1 MALRDQPYLPLYVQ
15 DFLTD
20 EKLAECSASA
30 NGVYIR
36 VMCIMH
42 KSEEYGKIFIKEK
55 DLCRTFCPG
64 KTSGKYDGKLPAI
77 AAKLARHLPYST
89 PEIEAA
95 LEELLDEGVLSLEG
109 NCLYQK
115 RMVKDAEISEKRALS
130 GRRGAQA
137 TNNKYDLTPKNNG
150 EVVGD
155 FAPANIP
162 ANTENENEI
171 ENNTVIEIKKGGKS
185 LRKEDPEVIE
195 VEVIEDPEF
204 ASFEEWIKNNA
215 PRVAKMKE
223 PFTADQYY
231 RITSEY
237 PIDEIKATIEQMHNY
252 KNLKT
257 ISAYLT
263 CRNWLNR
270 DREKRGINP
279 GTPAGKGSKINDAL
293 GAVAGALMK

>member
-42 KSEEYGKIFIKEK
+42 KSEEYGKIYIKEK
-55 DLCRTFCPG
+55 DFCRAICPG

-77 AAKLARHLPYST
+77 AAKLTRHLPYST

-150 EVVGD
+150 EVIGD

-162 ANTENENEI
+162 ANTEIEYEI
-171 ENNTVIEIKKGGKS
+171 EYENKNKKKGGKS
-185 LRKEDPEVIE
+185 LRKEEAVV
-195 VEVIEDPEF
+195 VEVVEDPKFADF
-204 ASFEEWIKNNA
+204 ASWISNEA

-231 RITSEY
+231 KITSEY
-237 PIDEIKATIEQMHNY
+237 RLEDIQRVILQMHNY

-263 CRNWLNR
+263 CLNWLRR
-270 DREKRGINP
+270 DKVPTLAEIPVSTG
-279 GTPAGKGSKINDAL
+279 AVQSKKVSGAL
-293 GAVAGALMK
+293 EAVAGALMK

>member
-1 MALRDQPYLPLYVQ
+1 
-15 DFLTD
+15 
-20 EKLAECSASA
+20 
-30 NGVYIR
+30 
-36 VMCIMH
+36 MH
-42 KSEEYGKIFIKEK
+42 KSEEYGKIYVKEK
-55 DLCRTFCPG
+55 DICRTICPG
-64 KTSGKYDGKLPAI
+64 KTSGKYGGKLSAF
-77 AAKLARHLPYST
+77 AKKLARHLPYST
-89 PEIEAA
+89 DEIESG
-95 LEELLDEGVLSLEG
+95 LEELLDEGVLTLEG
-109 NCLYQK
+109 NCISQK
-115 RMVKDAEISEKRALS
+115 RMIKDAEISEKRALS
-130 GRRGAQA
+130 GKKGAIA
-137 TNNKYDLTPKNNG
+137 TNNKSIKPENNNN
-150 EVVGD
+150 ELAEN
-155 FAPANIP
+155 FAPANSP
-162 ANTENENEI
+162 ANTENEIEI

-185 LRKEDPEVIE
+185 LRKEDPEIIE

>member
-42 KSEEYGKIFIKEK
+42 KSEEYGKIYIKDK
-55 DLCRTFCPG
+55 DLCRAICPG
-64 KTSGKYDGKLPAI
+64 KTDGKYGGKLPAI

-115 RMVKDAEISEKRALS
+115 RMVKDAEVSEKRALS

-155 FAPANIP
+155 FAPAN
-162 ANTENENEI
+162 TEIENEI
-171 ENNTVIEIKKGGKS
+171 ENESKNEKKGGKS
-185 LRKEDPEVIE
+185 LRKEEAVV
-195 VEVIEDPEF
+195 VEVVEDPEF
-204 ASFEEWIKNNA
+204 ADFASWISNEA

-231 RITSEY
+231 KITSEY
-237 PIDEIKATIEQMHNY
+237 RLEDIQRVILQMHNY
-252 KNLKT
+252 KKLST

-263 CRNWLNR
+263 CLNWLRR
-270 DREKRGINP
+270 DKVPTLAEIPVSTGAVQSQKVSG
-279 GTPAGKGSKINDAL
+279 AL
-293 GAVAGALMK
+293 EAVAGALMK

>member
-42 KSEEYGKIFIKEK
+42 KSEEYGKIYIKEK
-55 DLCRTFCPG
+55 DLCRAICPG

-77 AAKLARHLPYST
+77 AAKLTRHLPYST

-150 EVVGD
+150 EVIGD

-162 ANTENENEI
+162 ANTEYENENEY
-171 ENNTVIEIKKGGKS
+171 ESKNKKKGGKS
-185 LRKEDPEVIE
+185 LRKEEAVV
-195 VEVIEDPEF
+195 VEVVEDPEF
-204 ASFEEWIKNNA
+204 ADFEKWISVEA
-215 PRVAKMKE
+215 PRVSKMKE
-223 PFTADQYY
+223 PFTVDQYY
-231 RITSEY
+231 K
-237 PIDEIKATIEQMHNY
+237 IKAEYRIEDVQRIILQMHNY
-252 KNLKT
+252 KKLST

-263 CRNWLNR
+263 CLNWLRR
-270 DREKRGINP
+270 DKVPTLAEIPVSTG
-279 GTPAGKGSKINDAL
+279 AVQSKKVSGAL
-293 GAVAGALMK
+293 EAVAGALMK

>member
-42 KSEEYGKIFIKEK
+42 KSEEYGKIYIKEK
-55 DLCRTFCPG
+55 DFCRAICPG

-77 AAKLARHLPYST
+77 AAKLTRHLPYST

-150 EVVGD
+150 EVIGD

-162 ANTENENEI
+162 ANTEIEYEI
-171 ENNTVIEIKKGGKS
+171 EYENKNKKKGGKS
-185 LRKEDPEVIE
+185 LRKEEAVV
-195 VEVIEDPEF
+195 VEVVEDPKFADF
-204 ASFEEWIKNNA
+204 ASWISNEA
-215 PRVAKMKE
+215 PRVANMKE

-231 RITSEY
+231 KITSEY
-237 PIDEIKATIEQMHNY
+237 RLEDIQRVILRMHNY

-263 CRNWLNR
+263 CLNWLRR
-270 DREKRGINP
+270 DKVPTLAEIP
-279 GTPAGKGSKINDAL
+279 VST
-293 GAVAGALMK
+293 GAVQSKKVSGALEAIAGALMK